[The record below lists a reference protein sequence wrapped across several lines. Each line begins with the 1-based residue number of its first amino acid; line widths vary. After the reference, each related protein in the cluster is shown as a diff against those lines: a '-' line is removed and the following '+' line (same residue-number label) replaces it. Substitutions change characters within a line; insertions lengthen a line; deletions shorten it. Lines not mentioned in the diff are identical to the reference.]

1 MKKTVLL
8 LPLLASLCYYTS
20 WGQVDS
26 NLVDSLMN
34 LYVDSFD
41 TTGIVFYK
49 SGTVETGEPFTTYS
63 SYFLGSSDHS
73 MLLADQW
80 TDEILGYEH
89 YYYELHYKGY
99 RVEAMAFTEHVD
111 NGYIKYANGK
121 LTELNIDLNTA
132 SLLTEAEAF
141 YGLLDALEYEADI
154 EWAWENP
161 DWEQQARTL
170 SKDSSATY
178 NPLAQGE
185 LLWAVDNLSDLTYE
199 NDPSRFQLC
208 WKFELTAIVNHS
220 VIQYYVDAITGEI
233 YKERNAMHQARGTAI
248 THNYGIRD
256 IETTLKGW
264 PFSKYQLLAEI
275 GSNSYETRD
284 GNDNVSIW
292 KDCDKVKDGDNTW
305 TDIPNRDAYTV
316 HSLVGLIWEYMED
329 QLDWTGTSDGKK
341 ADLIYLIANSKHP
354 ILGGSSIPGGS
365 WLIHLSDSETGISSP
380 EGDLETI
387 AHEYGHIIMENR
399 GRLGTGF
406 EPGALHESFCDI
418 LAILIEEEVKSSTN
432 WVAFENSS
440 TLINRRSFID
450 PNSAGAHYTNPQCT
464 TKAIGQPDTYK
475 GTYWHPSST
484 YCDAGGIHVNCAVSN
499 HWFYLLVNGG
509 NGINDKNTTY
519 NVTGIGIDKA
529 RTIFFQ
535 TFMNNLQVGS
545 SFMDCR
551 NLSIQTTI
559 DLYGK
564 CSNEYK
570 QVVNTWNAVNIGDK
584 HNCVSNGQTNL
595 KEVDLSIY
603 PNPANN
609 MVHLIYP
616 FNKKT
621 TIEMFNLQG
630 RRLII
635 KENIRRL
642 DLSYLPKGAYI
653 LRLTSA
659 SYTTNLNLIK
669 Q

>member
-1 MKKTVLL
+1 MKKTVIL
-8 LPLLASLCYYTS
+8 LPLLTSLCYYTS

-34 LYVDSFD
+34 LYIDSFD

-49 SGTVETGEPFTTYS
+49 SGTVEPGEPFTTYS
-63 SYFLGSSDHS
+63 SYFLGSDAHS
-73 MLLADQW
+73 MVLADQW
-80 TDEILGYEH
+80 TDEILGYKH

-111 NGYIKYANGK
+111 NNYIKYANGK
-121 LTELNIDLNTA
+121 LTELNIDLSNV
-132 SLLTEAEAF
+132 SLLTESAAF

-161 DWEQQARTL
+161 DWEQQARNL
-170 SKDSSATY
+170 SKDSNATY
-178 NPLAQGE
+178 NPLGQGE
-185 LLWAVDNLSDLTYE
+185 LLWAIDNLHDLKYE

-220 VIQYYVDAITGEI
+220 VTRYYVDAVTGEI

-284 GNDNVSIW
+284 GGGNVSLW
-292 KDCDKVKDGDNTW
+292 QDSDKVKDGDNTW
-305 TDIPNRDAYTV
+305 TDISTRDAYTV
-316 HSLVGLIWEYMED
+316 HSLMGAIWEYMED
-329 QLDWTGTSDGKK
+329 KLDWTGTSDGKK
-341 ADLIYLIANSKHP
+341 SDLIYLIANSKHP
-354 ILGGSSIPGGS
+354 VLGGTSTPGGA
-365 WLIHLSDSETGISSP
+365 WLIHLSDSENGIDNP
-380 EGDLETI
+380 ERDLETI

-399 GRLGTGF
+399 GKLGTGF

-418 LAILIEEEVKSSTN
+418 LAILIEEEVKSTTN
-432 WVAFENSS
+432 WIAFENSS
-440 TLINRRSFID
+440 NLINRRSLID
-450 PNSAGAHYTNPQCT
+450 PNSAGTHYTNPQCT
-464 TKAIGQPDTYK
+464 TKALGQPDTYK
-475 GTYWHPSST
+475 GTHWHPSTT
-484 YCDAGGIHVNCAVSN
+484 YCDAGGIHVNCAVPN

-509 NGINDKNTTY
+509 TGTNDKNTTY
-519 NVTGIGIDKA
+519 NVSGIGIDKA
-529 RTIFFQ
+529 RSIFFH

-570 QVVNTWNAVNIGDK
+570 QVMNAWNEVNVGDR
-584 HNCVSNGQTNL
+584 HSCLPNGRMIHHVADVGL
-595 KEVDLSIY
+595 Y
-603 PNPANN
+603 PNPAKGII
-609 MVHLIYP
+609 HFIYSSNTP
-616 FNKKT
+616 VVV
-621 TIEMFNLQG
+621 ELYDLRG
-630 RRLII
+630 RSLFLD
-635 KENIRRL
+635 ENIRSL
-642 DLSYLPKGAYI
+642 DISFLPEGAYI
-653 LRLTSA
+653 LRFTSDHF
-659 SYTTNLNLIK
+659 STHINLIK
-669 Q
+669 R